1 MTAKLA
7 AAEKQLQE
15 KDKECNKLRD
25 KLGQNTTTPRI
36 SLQNTSEQIS
46 KLHAHETAAHALYGN
61 DEGGG
66 ESGYGLY
73 PQKSSG
79 SVPDIEHLL
88 DIKQLLNNGRLRG
101 LMPSPKTSHHELK
114 VCMLL
119 NRLTT

>member
-15 KDKECNKLRD
+15 KDRECNKLRD
-25 KLGQNTTTPRI
+25 KLGQNTKTPRI

-46 KLHAHETAAHALYGN
+46 KLHAHETGAHALYGD

-66 ESGYGLY
+66 ESGRGLY
-73 PQKSSG
+73 PQKNSG
-79 SVPDIEHLL
+79 SVPDIDHLL
-88 DIKQLLNNGRLRG
+88 DIKQMLNNGRLRA
-101 LMPSPKTSHHELK
+101 LMPSVNMSHHELK